1 MEGTGTIMQV
11 TIELSDDQMEAFVE
25 SVLREADEKDP
36 IEQLS
41 ISFAGDEPMLLF
53 CPDWPFQYE
62 AKVSLQQALQEELE
76 HREADGDE
84 PEKVEILKRLLAV
97 LTGS

>member
-1 MEGTGTIMQV
+1 MQSKMQV

-25 SVLREADEKDP
+25 SVLRKADEEDP

-62 AKVSLQQALQEELE
+62 AKVTLQQALQDELQN
-76 HREADGDE
+76 RESEDEGDE
-84 PEKVEILKRLLAV
+84 PEKAELLKRLLAV